1 MTNTPTVRRHGEF
14 SMIVEWSTLLTFA
27 LGSLAL
33 TLIPGPNVMFIV
45 SQSVGQGRRAGIFS
59 ALGVEVGSIV
69 HVTAAVLGLSALL
82 ASSATAVSAI
92 KVGGA
97 VYLVYLGIR
106 ALLAKHSPISEAGE
120 QLPRQHSKLFLNGFF
135 INVFNPKVA
144 LFFVAFLPQF
154 VDPNRGSVSL
164 QLMVLGMVF
173 CAVGLTTDATY
184 ALISGTGG
192 AWLRGQGRF
201 GQYQRFFTA
210 GVYFALAAV
219 AATTKVDR
227 SVGQTK

>member
-1 MTNTPTVRRHGEF
+1 
-14 SMIVEWSTLLTFA
+14 MIVEWSTLLTFA
-27 LGSLAL
+27 AGALAL

-45 SQSVGQGRRAGIFS
+45 SQSIGQGRKAGIFS
-59 ALGVEVGSIV
+59 ALGVEAGSIV
-69 HVTAAVLGLSALL
+69 HVAAAVLGLSALL

-92 KVGGA
+92 KIGGA
-97 VYLVYLGIR
+97 IYLIYLGVR
-106 ALLAKHSPISEAGE
+106 TLLAKSPAHASAEMHAA
-120 QLPRQHSKLFLNGFF
+120 RQPSRLFMNGFF

-154 VDPNRGSVSL
+154 VDPDRGSVTA
-164 QLMVLGMVF
+164 QLMVLGVIF
-173 CAVGLTTDATY
+173 CLIGLCTDSIY

-201 GQYQRFFTA
+201 GQYQRYFTA
-210 GVYFALAAV
+210 SVYFALAAV

-227 SVGQTK
+227 SAGRTK

>member
-1 MTNTPTVRRHGEF
+1 
-14 SMIVEWSTLLTFA
+14 MIVEWSTLLAFA
-27 LGSLAL
+27 AGALAL

-45 SQSVGQGRRAGIFS
+45 SQSVGQGRKAGIFS

-92 KVGGA
+92 KIGGA
-97 VYLVYLGIR
+97 IYLVYLGIR
-106 ALLAKHSPISEAGE
+106 TLLAKQHSYSEAD
-120 QLPRQHSKLFLNGFF
+120 QQPHRQHSRLFLNGFF

-154 VDPNRGSVSL
+154 VDANRGSVTL
-164 QLMVLGMVF
+164 QLMLLGVVF
-173 CAVGLTTDATY
+173 CAIGLLTDSIY
-184 ALISGTGG
+184 AVISGAGG
-192 AWLRGQGRF
+192 SWLRGQGRF
-201 GQYQRFFTA
+201 GQYQRYFTA

-227 SVGQTK
+227 SVGRTK

>member
-1 MTNTPTVRRHGEF
+1 
-14 SMIVEWSTLLTFA
+14 MIVEWSTLLTFA

-92 KVGGA
+92 KIGGA
-97 VYLVYLGIR
+97 VYLVYLGLR
-106 ALLAKHSPISEAGE
+106 TLLAKHSPISEGGE
-120 QLPRQHSKLFLNGFF
+120 QPPRQHSKLFLNGFF

-164 QLMVLGMVF
+164 QLMVLGVVF
-173 CAVGLTTDATY
+173 CAIGLTTDATY

-201 GQYQRFFTA
+201 GRYQRFFTA

-227 SVGQTK
+227 SVGRTK